1 MICFDFGGS
10 IDWTAVSA
18 IATLLMTIATFIT
31 IIYSR
36 KQMKEIQRQW
46 EENNKARLAFSIISE
61 SGLFMLKIENAGNR
75 TAYDVHIN
83 IDDEFIDKMLIAD
96 FANQLKELSEK
107 KMVLRPG

>member
-46 EENNKARLAFSIISE
+46 EENNKA
-61 SGLFMLKIENAGNR
+61 
-75 TAYDVHIN
+75 
-83 IDDEFIDKMLIAD
+83 
-96 FANQLKELSEK
+96 
-107 KMVLRPG
+107 